1 MEIDF
6 LIAFYLKKKKFKQ
19 LRRVICLED
28 RGPDF
33 LGQNRKIVR
42 WNDKIEKIQLSCEV
56 NEKSSNLKI

>member
-1 MEIDF
+1 LIF
-6 LIAFYLKKKKFKQ
+6 LLLFTLKRKKFKQ
-19 LRRVICLED
+19 LRSVISHED

-33 LGQNRKIVR
+33 FSQNRKIVR